1 MTKVSNVYLGLR
13 RLPPDCAT
21 QGPLRPGPLSLA
33 PVRTAGRGYA
43 WPPVGTGD
51 GRWGRGPGVDAP
63 GGSAGRYVT
72 PARLP
77 GVAVGSTGGGAPGPG
92 TGDDPPRP
100 PRVGWKPAARS
111 GVARVTATC
120 TGRPR
125 RRDSASVIVGRS
137 LISIWSRVKVSG
149 TDSSTVS
156 WTMAR

>member
-33 PVRTAGRGYA
+33 PARTAGRGYA

-72 PARLP
+72 PARQP
-77 GVAVGSTGGGAPGPG
+77 GVAVCSAGRDEPCPG
-92 TGDDPPRP
+92 TGDE
-100 PRVGWKPAARS
+100 PAGPTQA
-111 GVARVTATC
+111 GVER
-120 TGRPR
+120 
-125 RRDSASVIVGRS
+125 
-137 LISIWSRVKVSG
+137 
-149 TDSSTVS
+149 
-156 WTMAR
+156 